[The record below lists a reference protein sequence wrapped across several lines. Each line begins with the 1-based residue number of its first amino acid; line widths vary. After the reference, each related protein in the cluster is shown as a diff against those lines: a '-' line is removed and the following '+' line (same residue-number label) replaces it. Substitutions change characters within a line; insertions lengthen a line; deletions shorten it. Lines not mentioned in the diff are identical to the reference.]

1 MKKIVMGV
9 SGLLVMMTALVLI
22 IPFFIDLNSYKPE
35 ILAKA
40 KEVLGRDLDIEGK
53 ISLRLL
59 PVPVLSADKIRMSNA
74 PEGSQPHMVAVETVK
89 IQVALWPLLQKKLKI
104 DKIQLVGPDI
114 FLERLPGG
122 RGNWELSLVDGEKR
136 SSSLESVT
144 LVSTGSVTPAA
155 ASSSHNLSAFDLTLH
170 SLEITD
176 GRLVYKEGDAVYE
189 VKNVSFDIR
198 APSFRK
204 GFHTRGKFDYALQ
217 TVHVDMDL
225 GAFED
230 PQAFRA
236 SFGLG
241 SNQISLKGTLSV
253 PDGICKAIVTGRGNG
268 AELKQIAGLDF
279 TVPPRLEKQLDFK
292 ADATASLTH
301 IKLDNVSF
309 KVDELVADGYFFAFL
324 EKGVKAR
331 GRLKG
336 RPGGL
341 DFSFTLNQNKQ
352 DFAGSFMAGIQDLK
366 SLLAFIEYDAAGIPE
381 TLPQELS
388 LKTEFRV
395 TPREIHLHH
404 FEGDFKHA
412 KMTGE
417 MIWSRVALK
426 PSFFVDLKTEKFAP
440 LLSLLGVKAIDR
452 GADASLKGK
461 IEGDQKEFVFDT
473 RARIGSSFVALKGEA
488 KNFLRW
494 TGFETKIDFKSTALV
509 DLLKYFDIDL
519 PQLFDQV
526 TLTGQVAGDLA
537 KVKLDTST
545 RIGDL
550 VLQTRGMIGDLSHN
564 PNFDLGISA
573 THPHVKRLLGILG
586 ASAHAPS
593 GHFSLSGHLGGTLAA
608 FKLSEIKGT
617 LGTAGAFSGSIDYSQ
632 PQGKPYVNTNLR
644 FSGINLDHLLSFLK
658 DSATVPTFPPIMLA
672 AANAHGHASGSWSR
686 EVLDLKFL
694 NYFDADV
701 RLDSPKLIKKELVFD
716 NPVLTARVRDGI
728 LKIMNLKASV
738 YGGSFTLG
746 GHTDAKNNNA
756 SQYTFSLKGAALEN
770 LSPKESSVKMTQGK
784 IDIVGDLATS
794 GNSLYALVSALS
806 GKITLKARDGMISG
820 FDLQKITANLGRQN
834 RLEGIAHLLSTS
846 FTKGKTPFSS
856 LDGLIKI
863 QNGIAHIKKLK
874 LLAKGGE
881 GTAQGTIN
889 LPDYS
894 MNVKAKFL
902 LTDLKNMPPVGVTF
916 TGPLDNPVRSI
927 DSAALRHYMSA
938 TALDMAKDVVGAIRS
953 GKKKSADVIG
963 AIIGNGID
971 NRQGAEQTDPSQ
983 SQARQTPDSSQQQ
996 PGIKDMT
1003 KGTEKAIKG
1012 LLKGLF

>member
-1 MKKIVMGV
+1 MGV
-9 SGLLVMMTALVLI
+9 SGLLVMMTALVLV

-40 KEVLGRDLDIEGK
+40 KEFLGRDLDIEGK
-53 ISLRLL
+53 MSFRLL

-74 PEGSQPHMVAVETVK
+74 PEGSQPHMVAIETVK
-89 IQVALWPLLQKKLKI
+89 IQVALWPLLEKKLKI

-122 RGNWELSLVDGEKR
+122 RGNWELSPFPVDGEKR

-155 ASSSHNLSAFDLTLH
+155 ASSPRDPFGFDLTLR

-189 VKNVSFDIR
+189 VKNVSFDVR
-198 APSFRK
+198 VPSFRK

-217 TVHVDMDL
+217 TVNVDIDF

-241 SNQISLKGTLSV
+241 SNQISLKGTLSI
-253 PDGICKAIVTGRGNG
+253 PDGICKAIVTGSGNG

-279 TVPPRLEKQLDFK
+279 TVPSHLEKQIDFK

-309 KVDELVADGYFFAFL
+309 KAGELAADGYVSAFL

-331 GRLKG
+331 GALKG

-341 DFSFTLNQNKQ
+341 DFSFILNQNEQ
-352 DFAGSFMAGIQDLK
+352 DFAGSLMANVQDLK
-366 SLLAFIEYDAAGIPE
+366 GLLASVEYNLTDIPE
-381 TLPQELS
+381 TLPQALS
-388 LKTEFRV
+388 LKTEFKV

-404 FEGDFKHA
+404 FEGDFKHTNV
-412 KMTGE
+412 TGE
-417 MIWSRVALK
+417 MIWSRAALK
-426 PSFFVDLKTEKFAP
+426 PSLFIDLKTEKFAP

-461 IEGDQKEFVFDT
+461 IEGDQKELVFDT
-473 RARIGSSFVALKGEA
+473 RARVGSSFVALKGSA

-519 PQLFDQV
+519 PQLFDQITV
-526 TLTGQVAGDLA
+526 TGQVAGDLP
-537 KVKLDTST
+537 KVKVDTT
-545 RIGDL
+545 TMMGDL
-550 VLQTRGMIGDLSHN
+550 VLRTRGMISHLSHS

-644 FSGINLDHLLSFLK
+644 FSGISLDHLLSFLK
-658 DSATVPTFPPIMLA
+658 DSATIPTFPHIMLA
-672 AANAHGHASGSWSR
+672 AAANVYGHASGPWSR

-716 NPVLTARVRDGI
+716 NPVLTARVRDGV

-770 LSPKESSVKMTQGK
+770 LSPKGSSVKITQGK
-784 IDIVGDLATS
+784 IDIAGDLATS
-794 GNSLYALVSALS
+794 GNSLYALVSALN
-806 GKITLKARDGMISG
+806 GKVTLKARDGMISG
-820 FDLQKITANLGRQN
+820 FDLQKMTSNLGRQN
-834 RLEGIAHLLSTS
+834 RLEGIVRLLSTS

-894 MNVKAKFL
+894 MNVKAQFL
-902 LTDLKNMPPVGVTF
+902 LTDLKNMPPIGVTF
-916 TGPLDNPVRSI
+916 TGPLDNPARSI
-927 DSAALRHYMSA
+927 DSAALQRYMSA
-938 TALDMAKDVVGAIRS
+938 TALDIAKDVMGAIRS

-963 AIIGNGID
+963 EILSNGTD
-971 NRQGAEQTDPSQ
+971 NRQGTEQTDPSQ

-1003 KGTEKAIKG
+1003 KDAEKAIKG